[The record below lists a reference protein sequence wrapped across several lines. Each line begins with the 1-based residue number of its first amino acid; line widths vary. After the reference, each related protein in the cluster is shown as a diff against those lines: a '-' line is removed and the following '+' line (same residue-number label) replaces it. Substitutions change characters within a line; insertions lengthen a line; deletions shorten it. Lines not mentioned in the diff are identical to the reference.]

1 MKERNM
7 KNLFLS
13 ARLLAV
19 LTALVFAAC
28 NNPAGSG
35 SNNNGSGSNN
45 NDSNGDPTTSVDGV
59 TFSDGVPPGAWVL
72 YITPS
77 PVSSKEAALAV
88 GGDYVAA
95 ASSSSVSGNK
105 TLLAEVPGRSFDRN
119 GIYNMVLILNGTT
132 VKYASS
138 VKFTN
143 GNATVVFNTLISL

>member
-1 MKERNM
+1 M

-13 ARLLAV
+13 AGLLAV
-19 LTALVFAAC
+19 LVFAAC
-28 NNPAGSG
+28 TDPAGG
-35 SNNNGSGSNN
+35 DSNNNG
-45 NDSNGDPTTSVDGV
+45 GDQTSAVDGV
-59 TFSDGVPPGAWVL
+59 TFSDGVPSGTWVL

-105 TLLAEVPGRSFDRN
+105 ALLDEAPGRSFDRN
-119 GIYNMVLILNGTT
+119 GTYNLILILNGNT
-132 VKYASS
+132 VKYKSS

-143 GNATVVFNTLISL
+143 GNATVASNTLISL